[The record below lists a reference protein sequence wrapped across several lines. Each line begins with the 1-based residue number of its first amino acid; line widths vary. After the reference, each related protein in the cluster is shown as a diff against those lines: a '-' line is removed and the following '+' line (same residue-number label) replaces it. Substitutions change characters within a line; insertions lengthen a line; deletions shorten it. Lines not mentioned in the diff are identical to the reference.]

1 MADSDKEGKDND
13 MTVHEPLDTP
23 LVAIELSQRQRRSV
37 RRAAYFALAVA
48 ILGSLAVNFV
58 SGQSSGPVDNLDGH
72 AYLSYDLPHRAAELQ
87 SVLFILTVL
96 AIAGFVVTLGIV
108 YAERSGRP
116 TFPAVT
122 MIGSAVAF
130 FAMQFIGSASGLSIA
145 LLGHGY
151 PSFGADPS
159 APLVVTTLWDLTNV
173 FVTFGYLP
181 FVIAMFAAAAANRA
195 DPILPRW
202 LAGPVTVLVASV
214 AGIALITTLFIDTGD
229 FTPMSTDAG
238 AVTVAPISLWLAAV
252 AFAILWRTRSAR
264 QHGEV
269 PRG

>member
-1 MADSDKEGKDND
+1 MAI
-13 MTVHEPLDTP
+13 HEPLDTP
-23 LVAIELSQRQRRSV
+23 LVATDLTRRQRRIV
-37 RRAAYFALAVA
+37 RRAACFALAVA

-96 AIAGFVVTLGIV
+96 AIAGFIVTLGIV

-130 FAMQFIGSASGLSIA
+130 FAMQFLGSASGLSIA

-151 PSFGADPS
+151 PSFGTDPS
-159 APLVVTTLWDLTNV
+159 APLIITTLWDLTNV

-181 FVIAMFAAAAANRA
+181 FVIAMFATAAANRS

-202 LAGPVTVLVASV
+202 LAGPITVLVASL
-214 AGIALITTLFIDTGD
+214 AGIGLITTLFIDTGG
-229 FTPMSTDAG
+229 FTPMSVYAG
-238 AVTVAPISLWLAAV
+238 AVSVGPISLWLAVV
-252 AFAILWRTRSAR
+252 AFAVLWRTRSAR
-264 QHGEV
+264 PNGRS
-269 PRG
+269 PRGRPAGSPAVP

>member
-1 MADSDKEGKDND
+1 
-13 MTVHEPLDTP
+13 MTIRESLDTP
-23 LVAIELSQRQRRSV
+23 LTATDLTQRQRRLV
-37 RRAAYFALAVA
+37 RRAAYLALAVA

-58 SGQSSGPVDNLDGH
+58 SGQSSGPADNLDGH
-72 AYLSYDLPHRAAELQ
+72 AYLNYDLPHRAAEAQ

-96 AIAGFVVTLGIV
+96 AMAGFVVALGVV

-130 FAMQFIGSASGLSIA
+130 FSLQFLGSASGLTIA

-151 PSFGADPS
+151 PSFGTDPS
-159 APLVVTTLWDLTNV
+159 APLVTTMLWDLTNV

-181 FVIAMFAAAAANRA
+181 FVIAMFAAAVANRS

-202 LAGPVTVLVASV
+202 LAGPITVLVAGFT
-214 AGIALITTLFIDTGD
+214 GIALITTLFIDTGN
-229 FTPMSTDAG
+229 FTPMSIYAG
-238 AVTVAPISLWLAAV
+238 AASVGPISLWLAV
-252 AFAILWRTRSAR
+252 IAFAVLWRTRSAR
-264 QHGEV
+264 RP
-269 PRG
+269 PRQPAR